1 MPSASNH
8 APTDSDSHAAAA
20 LHSSS
25 LHASSSSFPRPQGN
39 TGHLLGSVSASLLGM
54 RQRAGTQRAG
64 PSISSE
70 GLNAV
75 TVRCFHP
82 WYYHSR
88 LRDHKI
94 TAMKSVEDLQGLL
107 EEEKMK
113 LSFINLARFMQRLH
127 QLMPAPRGELEPDV
141 AMRVDSLAQE
151 VGQLMKKRAKWYCP
165 RFGAMAIHQSALV
178 GYTNT
183 EMLDLILPRVLA
195 RMKEAYSKD
204 LALLLNGL
212 AMHSHPGGPELH
224 AAIFN
229 FLEVKIP
236 TQRVPPEN
244 VSRILK
250 SMIRLGVPV
259 PPPVL
264 QLVAE
269 DLMLRQSIFSPE
281 NMAGVVWAL
290 AYSRQ
295 PAPLL
300 DDRALNALCA
310 HMLTHSALCS
320 GSVLL
325 WFVCSVDVLLKG
337 LDMKALQARAPAR
350 HHPLLSQPTPT
361 TQATP
366 QAGAS
371 AAQDSTQQQQGE
383 GEGQGGREGGV
394 AGGAEAAVESG
405 GGGGGGSEE
414 GSGGLS
420 ITERRAV
427 WERLPAGGALLRR
440 AAEIALK
447 EMPTASPE
455 AAAKA
460 LLYLGGYTGLRL
472 EASFHT
478 ALADRVSGGLAT
490 YTNMQTH
497 AAAASTNGASSQP
510 PSPTAHGRATGSSA
524 LIGNNDTTDGPATP
538 RASLRVKTRT
548 PPPLLV
554 SLTSV
559 FTTSGLKVMT
569 ASISREEG
577 LIHDVFRLQ
586 TLDGDKVPE
595 QLLPEIESK
604 IVALTSITSRST
616 KPAIYGIVAAAEVER
631 LRPLVGKGAKSEV
644 QLLELSAAQMAL
656 AAAELVAKELEILTL
671 RESGTVTE
679 KEILVKEGARAEA
692 ATVLERM
699 MKKMEAA
706 MSARR
711 VLVTRTETP
720 SQDTADTTVASGCG
734 SGFEILFQGFNWDSH
749 AHAYYKTLSGKIPE
763 LAAAGFT
770 AIWLPPPSEAVSS
783 QGYLPGDYYNLDS
796 AYGSE
801 SELRDLISVMKE
813 HGVKAIADI
822 VINHRCAERQ
832 GPDGKWNQFGGK
844 MAWDESAIC
853 SDNQSFGGKGAPKT
867 GDDYEAAPNVDHTK
881 DFVRKDI
888 TEWMQWLK
896 SSVGFDGWRYDFVRG
911 YQGSFAKTY
920 NEATSPEMSFGEY
933 WDSCS
938 YTDGV
943 LDYNQDSHRQQTI
956 DWCDSTGGTS
966 GAFDFTTKGILQEA
980 AGRQEYWRLI
990 DGKGRPPGVLGMW
1003 ASRAITFVDNHDTG
1017 STLQHWP
1024 FPADNLPEGY
1034 AYILTHP
1041 GTPTVFYDHFWEE
1054 KNGLSG
1060 AVRELVA
1067 LRRKHGIHCRSKVVI
1082 KKAVNDVYA
1091 AVVDDKLVVKLGR
1104 GDWSPSGAGLLL
1116 QGQQPQ
1122 MASCGLNFA
1131 VWEVPTAPA
1140 AAV

>member
-1 MPSASNH
+1 MSASRDPRATPDTCSGRCLQACWACGREQGPSA
-8 APTDSDSHAAAA
+8 
-20 LHSSS
+20 L
-25 LHASSSSFPRPQGN
+25 
-39 TGHLLGSVSASLLGM
+39 
-54 RQRAGTQRAG
+54 G

-113 LSFINLARFMQRLH
+113 
-127 QLMPAPRGELEPDV
+127 
-141 AMRVDSLAQE
+141 
-151 VGQLMKKRAKWYCP
+151 YCP

-178 GYTNT
+178 GYTDT

-195 RMKEAYSKD
+195 RMEEAYSKD

-224 AAIFN
+224 SAIFN

-250 SMIRLGVPV
+250 SMIRLGVAV
-259 PPPVL
+259 PPSVL

-295 PAPLL
+295 PSPLL
-300 DDRALNALCA
+300 DDRALNALCT

-337 LDMKALQARAPAR
+337 LDMKALQARAPVR
-350 HHPLLSQPTPT
+350 HHQLLSQPIPT
-361 TQATP
+361 TQAT
-366 QAGAS
+366 QAGVS
-371 AAQDSTQQQQGE
+371 AEQDSTQQQQQQGE
-383 GEGQGGREGGV
+383 GGGRSCCWWSRS
-394 AGGAEAAVESG
+394 SG
-405 GGGGGGSEE
+405 GEWWWWWRGSEE

-490 YTNMQTH
+490 YTNMQKMRLREAYALAEIAPPSRIAVAINKIGTAASVIFQPISAGLQRSPSIEGFSGSSSKTH
-497 AAAASTNGASSQP
+497 AAAASPAAPPPQP
-510 PSPTAHGRATGSSA
+510 PSQTAHGRATGSSA

-538 RASLRVKTRT
+538 RASLRVKFDSASDDECTVCT
-548 PPPLLV
+548 VTGQDQDSSPLLV
-554 SLTSV
+554 SLTAV

-595 QLLPEIESK
+595 NLFPEIESK
-604 IVALTSITSRST
+604 IFALTSITSRST

-644 QLLELSAAQMAL
+644 QILELSAARMAL
-656 AAAELVAKELEILTL
+656 AAAELVAKELEILAL
-671 RESGTVTE
+671 RESGTVSE
-679 KEILVKEGARAEA
+679 NEILVKERARAEA

-711 VLVTRTETP
+711 VLVSRTETP
-720 SQDTADTTVASGCG
+720 SQDTVDTTIASGCG
-734 SGFEILFQGFNWDSH
+734 TGFEILFQGFNWDSH
-749 AHAYYKTLSGKIPE
+749 ADAYYKTLSGKIKE
-763 LAAAGFT
+763 LADAGFT
-770 AIWLPPPSEAVSS
+770 SIWMPPPSEAVSS
-783 QGYLPGDYYNLDS
+783 QGYLPG
-796 AYGSE
+796 
-801 SELRDLISVMKE
+801 
-813 HGVKAIADI
+813 
-822 VINHRCAERQ
+822 
-832 GPDGKWNQFGGK
+832 
-844 MAWDESAIC
+844 
-853 SDNQSFGGKGAPKT
+853 
-867 GDDYEAAPNVDHTK
+867 
-881 DFVRKDI
+881 
-888 TEWMQWLK
+888 
-896 SSVGFDGWRYDFVRG
+896 
-911 YQGSFAKTY
+911 
-920 NEATSPEMSFGEY
+920 
-933 WDSCS
+933 
-938 YTDGV
+938 
-943 LDYNQDSHRQQTI
+943 
-956 DWCDSTGGTS
+956 
-966 GAFDFTTKGILQEA
+966 TT
-980 AGRQEYWRLI
+980 
-990 DGKGRPPGVLGMW
+990 
-1003 ASRAITFVDNHDTG
+1003 TT
-1017 STLQHWP
+1017 
-1024 FPADNLPEGY
+1024 
-1034 AYILTHP
+1034 
-1041 GTPTVFYDHFWEE
+1041 
-1054 KNGLSG
+1054 
-1060 AVRELVA
+1060 
-1067 LRRKHGIHCRSKVVI
+1067 
-1082 KKAVNDVYA
+1082 
-1091 AVVDDKLVVKLGR
+1091 
-1104 GDWSPSGAGLLL
+1104 
-1116 QGQQPQ
+1116 
-1122 MASCGLNFA
+1122 
-1131 VWEVPTAPA
+1131 
-1140 AAV
+1140 